1 MTHDESL
8 YPDPYTFKPE
18 RFFDNN
24 GELNCDDRVLAYGF
38 GRRFSSSKFASIE
51 FAYTAFCRVC
61 VGRHV
66 ASSTVRSLFDLRVF
80 AAEWYTPTTSSGWWS
95 YLF

>member
-38 GRRFSSSKFASIE
+38 GRRFRLPSLLLLSLLTPLFVE
-51 FAYTAFCRVC
+51 FV
-61 VGRHV
+61 
-66 ASSTVRSLFDLRVF
+66 LDDM
-80 AAEWYTPTTSSGWWS
+80 
-95 YLF
+95 